1 MFAVKRIKRRILK
14 VKDGQEVR
22 FWKDSVYRVVKGE
35 VDGSLS
41 EDTIRREREQIIV
54 SLIYLRISN

>member
-1 MFAVKRIKRRILK
+1 MFAVKSLKRRILK
-14 VKDGQEVR
+14 VKDGQEDR

-35 VDGSLS
+35 EDGSLS